1 MHRSHWDEFYG
12 GVADSAVVQD
22 PSPFARWVRDQ
33 HDGDG
38 RLIDVGTGTGRD
50 GLWFAANGFD
60 VVGLDYSPASIS
72 LATRR
77 AEQQQVKAR
86 FEELDLYDVDA
97 VHAAAKSCAGP
108 GATTVYA
115 RFLVHAIE
123 DEGRANL
130 FELARTAT
138 EGGTFYLE
146 FRTGKDAGKQHVF
159 GEHFRLYLD
168 GQQVVD
174 ELEGLGAEVLHHEE
188 GHGLAVY
195 QEEDPH
201 VARLAVRWS

>member
-22 PSPFARWVRDQ
+22 PSPFAMWVHAQ
-33 HDGDG
+33 EGAGG

-50 GLWFAANGFD
+50 GLWFAAHGYEVLGF
-60 VVGLDYSPASIS
+60 DYSPASIA

-77 AEQQQVKAR
+77 ADEQQANAR
-86 FEELDLYDVDA
+86 FEELDLYDRYA
-97 VHAAAKSCAGP
+97 VGLAARRSRGP
-108 GATTVYA
+108 GPTTAYA
-115 RFLVHAIE
+115 RFMVHAIE
-123 DEGRANL
+123 DAGRANL
-130 FELARTAT
+130 FDFAREVTA
-138 EGGTFYLE
+138 GKVFYLE
-146 FRTGKDAGKQHVF
+146 FRTGKDAGKEHVF

-174 ELEGLGAEVLHHEE
+174 ELEALGARLLHHEE

-195 QEEDPH
+195 RDEDPH

>member
-1 MHRSHWDEFYG
+1 VMCGKYSLN
-12 GVADSAVVQD
+12 V
-22 PSPFARWVRDQ
+22 
-33 HDGDG
+33 
-38 RLIDVGTGTGRD
+38 
-50 GLWFAANGFD
+50 AANRLY
-60 VVGLDYSPASIS
+60 V
-72 LATRR
+72 TRP
-77 AEQQQVKAR
+77 
-86 FEELDLYDVDA
+86 
-97 VHAAAKSCAGP
+97 AAATA
-108 GATTVYA
+108 
-115 RFLVHAIE
+115 
-123 DEGRANL
+123 ANT
-130 FELARTAT
+130 APAASSTRTAT

-174 ELEGLGAEVLHHEE
+174 ELEGLGAEILHHEE

>member
-22 PSPFARWVRDQ
+22 PSPFARWVHSQ
-33 HDGDG
+33 EGPGG

-50 GLWFAANGFD
+50 GLWFAANGFE
-60 VVGLDYSPASIS
+60 VHGFDYSPASIA

-77 AEQQQVKAR
+77 AQEQQVNAR
-86 FEELDLYDVDA
+86 FEELDLYDREAVDA
-97 VHAAAKSCAGP
+97 AARRSTRPGP
-108 GATTVYA
+108 TTAYA
-115 RFLVHAIE
+115 RFMVHAIE
-123 DEGRANL
+123 DAGRANL
-130 FELARTAT
+130 FGFARQVTA
-138 EGGTFYLE
+138 GGLFYLE
-146 FRTGKDAGKQHVF
+146 FRTGKDAGREHVF

-174 ELEGLGAEVLHHEE
+174 ELEALGAHIVHHEE

-195 QEEDPH
+195 RDEDPH
-201 VARLAVRWS
+201 VARLAVRWR